1 MDARFSAPS
10 VMYRGHWKLYSNS
23 VCNEPYWSDGAILS
37 SWGAFIVTSNHSQ
50 LIKNHWHTLSIFC
63 IMCKHTSPS
72 LVAKL
77 PVHFHGSL
85 CVWPT
90 GIPTEW
96 QVILLLCVGGWSW
109 HFVGCF
115 VFFAEVHC
123 QTTNTLITYHK
134 KWDRVWHF
142 ASEKDCATAFPVHK
156 LVC

>member
-1 MDARFSAPS
+1 MQGFLHHLWCIEGTERCVP
-10 VMYRGHWKLYSNS
+10 
-23 VCNEPYWSDGAILS
+23 ILS
-37 SWGAFIVTSNHSQ
+37 AMSLTDLMVQYCHHGLVLLSHPTIPSW
-50 LIKNHWHTLSIFC
+50 LKNHWHTLSIFC
-63 IMCKHTSPS
+63 IMWKHTSPS

-96 QVILLLCVGGWSW
+96 QVIVLFCVGGWSW

-123 QTTNTLITYHK
+123 QATNTLSTYHK

-142 ASEKDCATAFPVHK
+142 ASEKYCATAFAVHK